1 MLNTNYMFAIG
12 GLKRNED
19 TCMNKFVNFNE
30 LNITSC
36 QTRQFVIFFPGY
48 GSFEN

>member
-12 GLKRNED
+12 GLNED

-30 LNITSC
+30 LFLLVKCNHSL
-36 QTRQFVIFFPGY
+36 F
-48 GSFEN
+48 SFQVTEVLKIKLT